1 MRKFQSVSIRQPVC
15 CLDVFEFRH
24 ISGEQER
31 VAFESGG
38 FSGRA
43 VFRATS
49 AKGAKTDLFSDV
61 AGGNN
66 VDAQPAID

>member
-1 MRKFQSVSIRQPVC
+1 MSKFQTVSIGQAVC

-24 ISGEQER
+24 ISGKQER
-31 VAFESGG
+31 VAFESVG
-38 FSGRA
+38 FSGQA

-49 AKGAKTDLFSDV
+49 ARGAKTDLFSDV